1 LSRFVVDANV
11 AIKWFVPEVRSAA
24 ASALLQPGNQMIAP
38 DLLFPECGNVLWKKA
53 RTRDITIEQGIE
65 IAQALSV
72 MPIDLYSTKPLL
84 ESAVQLAFMTGCS
97 VYDAMYV
104 ALAISQNCKLK
115 TADQRLLDK
124 FASTPIDHHIE
135 LI

>member
-1 LSRFVVDANV
+1 MSRFVVDANV
-11 AIKWFVPEVRSAA
+11 AIKWFVPEAHSGA

-65 IAQALSV
+65 IARALSV
-72 MPIDLYSTKPLL
+72 MPIELYSTKSLL

-97 VYDAMYV
+97 VYDATYV
-104 ALAISQNCKLK
+104 ALAVSQNCKLK

-124 FASTPIDHHIE
+124 FASTAINHHID